1 MITQRYQQWVCDTLE
16 EAHAKAEAYRKA
28 GHQGV
33 RVKETDAGPVV
44 SWWEESTD

>member
-1 MITQRYQQWVCDTLE
+1 MITQRYQQWVCDTLD
-16 EAHAKAEAYRKA
+16 EAYAKAEAHRKA